1 MKREPSWGQGLG
13 ALTQRLK
20 ERLYSFTRI
29 LQLSEDTAV
38 GAILEEDSN
47 PESKPVRALIWTFLD
62 LKHLLWHHRHTKTV
76 SRFSF
81 SQCAEEMIHG
91 ILTHFCKVAFS
102 PTIAV
107 TFPFLLPSPPLF
119 SLLPSLHLSLP
130 SFLSLSLF

>member
-1 MKREPSWGQGLG
+1 MKREPSWGQGLR

-20 ERLYSFTRI
+20 ERLYSLTRI

-62 LKHLLWHHRHTKTV
+62 LRHLLLWHHRHTKTV

-81 SQCAEEMIHG
+81 S
-91 ILTHFCKVAFS
+91 
-102 PTIAV
+102 
-107 TFPFLLPSPPLF
+107 
-119 SLLPSLHLSLP
+119 
-130 SFLSLSLF
+130 